1 MKNKEKP
8 NKPVSIHYDEQ
19 GNPDGIRVCAL
30 DEDFILALR
39 DEPCGSVNYSK
50 AKKYSLPTRKMVN
63 LYSYYIH
70 EIQAAMVE
78 AGGEKLCGWY
88 WTSTSADELFGAV
101 NADLQLLFS
110 GGGGTLG
117 YNLRIYSVQVRVA
130 LALK

>member
-1 MKNKEKP
+1 MKNEEKP

-88 WTSTSADELFGAV
+88 WTSTSADELFGASY
-101 NADLQLLFS
+101 AGGQLIFS
-110 GGGGTLG
+110 GTNGGLPGSIRVVS
-117 YNLRIYSVQVRVA
+117 YQVRVA